1 MDTRT
6 RLETTKFIWALIAVI
21 LVALFIS
28 SGIGDG
34 LETGHVILG
43 VVALIVGGASTGFIW
58 NPDHVS
64 NDIVSDTESGEKAKR
79 ERIETVLRDLSNE
92 ELIALKNRLA
102 DGTIDDD
109 LLYERMALSDD
120 GELIAMDKQS

>member
-1 MDTRT
+1 MDTKT
-6 RLETTKFIWALIAVI
+6 RLETTKYIWALIAVI

-58 NPDHVS
+58 NPDHAAK
-64 NDIVSDTESGEKAKR
+64 DIISDSESGEKAKR
-79 ERIETVLRDLSNE
+79 ERIEAVLRDLSNE

-120 GELIAMDKQS
+120 GELIPMDNKS